1 MIFTGVVIAITLV
14 LILVGAANDY
24 LCKPRLPLAR
34 VGNAAIHAYDLERR
48 FRLQKNSLER
58 QLEQYRMLDAQF
70 STGQGPSIFAS
81 QINQIQALLSNPE
94 TLRRQVLDQ
103 MIDEEVIRQ
112 LAAQRGISVSP
123 EEVEADLRSQ
133 VARGRGALTEPEATA
148 TAQAQVEATA
158 TAASWTP
165 TPTPTPNPEGAET
178 EEPTPTPTP
187 TSTPTIHILTDAEYQ
202 EGLQNMVT
210 TLAQVAD
217 MSLDEY
223 RRIIE
228 VRLLEEKLREQVAQ
242 EVPTTEEQVHAR
254 HILIAIRTPAPTPT
268 PTFTPTPLPEGVQ
281 PPTPTPQEPT
291 PTPTPTLEPRT
302 EEEALALAKELVER
316 LRAGE
321 DFAELAR
328 EYSDDPG
335 SKESG
340 GDLGWFG
347 RGRMVPE
354 FEEAAF
360 SLEPGEI
367 SDPVKTMFGYH
378 IIQVLEKDPSRPVD
392 PLELERRRDEAYR
405 NLLAEQKAAM
415 DIQRWPLDADCTLC
429 CLDLLSR

>member
-1 MIFTGVVIAITLV
+1 
-14 LILVGAANDY
+14 
-24 LCKPRLPLAR
+24 
-34 VGNAAIHAYDLERR
+34 
-48 FRLQKNSLER
+48 
-58 QLEQYRMLDAQF
+58 MLDAQF